1 MLWGLLYNAMASS
14 RRNRKK
20 KRQNS
25 HFRHEV
31 DDLVRGICGG
41 FLFGIPLLYT
51 MEVWWLGSSV
61 LPRRLLAV
69 LLITLIVVYLLSRTE
84 GFRKLKA
91 TTEREAIADAIEAV
105 AIGLVCAALTLI
117 ILRQITLETRLS
129 DSMGKI
135 IFESVPFSLGVA
147 LSNQFLGDSD
157 SSSSTSSDQTDQAAP
172 PSLSE
177 RFSPEGN
184 LNETIAD
191 LGATLIGAII
201 IAFSIAPTDEV
212 TVLVASVENSWLILT
227 VMGSLALS
235 YGIVFQADFT
245 QQGQRRL
252 QSGLF
257 QDPLG
262 ETLFSYLIS
271 LLAAAFMLG
280 FFGQISFST
289 PWDLAFREILILG
302 LPATIGGAAGRLA
315 L

>member
-1 MLWGLLYNAMASS
+1 MASFRGH
-14 RRNRKK
+14 RRR

-25 HFRHEV
+25 HFRHEI
-31 DDLVRGICGG
+31 DDLVRGVCGG
-41 FLFGIPLLYT
+41 FLFGVPLLYT
-51 MEVWWLGSSV
+51 MEIWWLGSSAS
-61 LPRRLLAV
+61 PSRLLAV
-69 LLITLIVVYLLSRTE
+69 LLITLVVVYLLSRTA

-91 TTEREAIADAIEAV
+91 TKEEEAIADAIEAV

-157 SSSSTSSDQTDQAAP
+157 SSSSDQPDQAAP

-177 RFSPEGN
+177 RFFPEGN

-191 LGATLIGAII
+191 LGATLIGAVI

-271 LLAAAFMLG
+271 LIAAALMLG

-289 PWDLAFREILILG
+289 PWDLAFREIIILG
-302 LPATIGGAAGRLA
+302 LPATVGGAAGRLA